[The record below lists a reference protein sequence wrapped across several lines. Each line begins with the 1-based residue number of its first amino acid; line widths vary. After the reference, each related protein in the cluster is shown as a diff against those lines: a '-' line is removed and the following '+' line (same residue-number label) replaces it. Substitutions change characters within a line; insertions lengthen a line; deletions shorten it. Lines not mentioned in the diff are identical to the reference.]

1 VSTDVG
7 PVLDADG
14 RVLDRVALQGL
25 RAYGRHGVLDFEKA
39 LGQEFVVDVVLH
51 LDTRPAAERDDLTR
65 TVHYGELAEQVVAVV
80 AGEPVELVET
90 LAQRLADVALASPL
104 VVAADVTV
112 HKPHAPV
119 SVPFQDVAVSIR
131 RWRG

>member
-1 VSTDVG
+1 MSADVG

-14 RVLDRVALQGL
+14 RPLDRVALQGL
-25 RAYGRHGVLDFEKA
+25 RARGRHGVLDFEKA

-51 LDTRPAAERDDLTR
+51 LDSRAAAAGDDLTH

-80 AGEPVELVET
+80 SGEPVELIET

-112 HKPHAPV
+112 HKPQAPV
-119 SVPFQDVAVSIR
+119 TVPFGDVSVSIR
-131 RWRG
+131 RWRR